1 MTERRR
7 HAEISGGGFAGL
19 TAATA
24 LAQLGWSVRLHERGP
39 ELRGEGAGIVLWNNS
54 LQVLDKFCAGPDLMS
69 YSMTTPA

>member
-24 LAQLGWSVRLHERGP
+24 LAQMGWSVRLHERAP
-39 ELRGEGAGIVLWNNS
+39 ELRAEGAGIVLWNNS
-54 LQVLDKFCAGPDLMS
+54 LQVARISFADQR
-69 YSMTTPA
+69 